1 MTTVNRRVSR
11 RTLPMLLN
19 PLIPANAG
27 IQEPG
32 TPAVI
37 GSWVPAFAGTNGGRG
52 EWAADGR
59 TKK

>member
-1 MTTVNRRVSR
+1 MTTTYRQATRRI
-11 RTLPMLLN
+11 PPILLD

-37 GSWVPAFAGTNGGRG
+37 GSWVPAFAGTNGRVGELGATRG
-52 EWAADGR
+52 A
-59 TKK
+59 K

>member
-1 MTTVNRRVSR
+1 
-11 RTLPMLLN
+11 MLLD

-37 GSWVPAFAGTNGGRG
+37 GSLVPGFAGTNGAMAKS
-52 EWAADGR
+52 AADRR